1 MVKGSSLLSDAPSSK
16 QNLTIYYDYVKAIV
30 NVAKKNGWDLEN
42 LDLIPR
48 DLPVTEQVKLTKKQ
62 VVERDRLLKN
72 ILQRFAKILT
82 PPVPLDL
89 ERSILNKDR
98 ARWLP
103 WEKEVIEK
111 ATSWR
116 KDIALIKPEILKE
129 LGRTI

>member
-16 QNLTIYYDYVKAIV
+16 QNLTIDYDYVKAIV
-30 NVAKKNGWDLEN
+30 KVAKKNGWDLEN

-48 DLPVTEQVKLTKKQ
+48 DLSATEQVKLTKKQ

-111 ATSWR
+111 TTTWR
-116 KDIALIKPEILKE
+116 KDIARIKPEILKE